1 MAILGATYYWFP
13 KMTGRML
20 YERLGQLHFWLTAI
34 AFNAT
39 FFPMQ
44 QLINH
49 LRSSVWN
56 IDVMIA
62 VSQVARSVIGTSL
75 FLLAPQEQ
83 QTRERGYLSIVEC

>member
-1 MAILGATYYWFP
+1 MGIKSAGF
-13 KMTGRML
+13 K
-20 YERLGQLHFWLTAI
+20 TAVESRV